1 MRIAVCDDQETCRR
15 QVKGYIE
22 NIFGSLDVIVDLYS
36 SGGEILKGADKFSYD
51 IIFLDIEMPGMDGI
65 SLARKLRM
73 KDEDVFLVFLTGHVE
88 YALKGYEVN
97 ALRYLTKPVEEEKL
111 KEVLFYVKKRQTDRR
126 FLWLKT
132 EAGEERVSV
141 SDILYLEAQDQN
153 VVIYTKGS
161 SYRVRYNMGEY
172 EKELRGDG
180 FFRIHRSYLAS
191 LGKIKGLG
199 KKEVFLEGDICLPVS
214 RTRLGMEQVPKAY
227 VMQSNGV
234 LNAFSSFIYKKQYIE
249 INAEIFEV
257 AYREHHDMKALG
269 FVIAHE
275 MAHIYYGHA
284 TLHYNLPIWFSTHI
298 PVIGA
303 IASRTREYSADRL
316 AQRIA
321 ETDGVEAM
329 FMLAVDR
336 HLYKMVDREDYLREA
351 AEQKGFFVWL
361 VNLMADHPVLCKR
374 VRALDAWEG
383 SGELY

>member
-1 MRIAVCDDQETCRR
+1 MKEYPGWAGQAWEEFLEEPEETPEAVEDMPLELELLGYGVILLVVVYLALYYFYAQVRSMSIRITENNFPEI
-15 QVKGYIE
+15 YEMIE
-22 NIFGSLDVIVDLYS
+22 G
-36 SGGEILKGADKFSYD
+36 
-51 IIFLDIEMPGMDGI
+51 
-65 SLARKLRM
+65 
-73 KDEDVFLVFLTGHVE
+73 
-88 YALKGYEVN
+88 YAL
-97 ALRYLTKPVEEEKL
+97 
-111 KEVLFYVKKRQTDRR
+111 
-126 FLWLKT
+126 
-132 EAGEERVSV
+132 
-141 SDILYLEAQDQN
+141 
-153 VVIYTKGS
+153 
-161 SYRVRYNMGEY
+161 
-172 EKELRGDG
+172 
-180 FFRIHRSYLAS
+180 
-191 LGKIKGLG
+191 
-199 KKEVFLEGDICLPVS
+199 
-214 RTRLGMEQVPKAY
+214 RLGMEQVPKAY

-257 AYREHHDMKALG
+257 AYRENHDMKALG

-298 PVIGA
+298 PVMGA
-303 IASRTREYSADRL
+303 IASRAREYSADRL